1 MKAVIYARV
10 STSGQRENFSIPTQ
24 VEACVKFCQQKGYDI
39 VGDHYVDPETGL
51 DREPGADAIPA
62 FVDNFT
68 SREISRPGINA
79 MFSYLENTE
88 VGIVVVHSIDRLAR
102 DLYLRMTIE
111 RDLKAQRIQVEY
123 VLGNYDQSPEGE
135 VRKDMEAV
143 FAKWENAK
151 RVERSNR
158 GKRKKAEAGQF
169 VGGRTPYGYTIDRE
183 VLGGLAVVEEEAE
196 VVRMVFDW
204 YVNEEE
210 SIRGITRRLNKRGV
224 QTSMGNGKWYKSS
237 VYKVLNNTAYNG
249 YLYYNKTKRVGNER
263 IDRDPSEW
271 IKIDVTP
278 IVDEH
283 KFAQVQKELERNKSA
298 RRRRTDRFYL
308 LSGRIKCDLCK
319 HVYSGETQKA
329 GKQRR
334 KHDAQYYRHRK
345 THGHCKNRYISAR
358 ILEPVVWG
366 EVKNILLDPSY
377 LKQGYEEAFQ
387 LETRQH
393 QADRKKLED
402 LNQELE
408 ILESKSEQII
418 EIFIDP
424 DLPMS
429 REEYINKK
437 ESLKDRKQDI
447 LDAITNLQ
455 QQISNFSPP
464 PAIETM
470 EQFTKEI
477 GQRLDGSSKFPKR
490 KKREILDLLDIEIW
504 IEEGDS
510 FRLTGRITPPDNRL
524 AFSPHS

>member
-1 MKAVIYARV
+1 M
-10 STSGQRENFSIPTQ
+10 
-24 VEACVKFCQQKGYDI
+24 
-39 VGDHYVDPETGL
+39 
-51 DREPGADAIPA
+51 
-62 FVDNFT
+62 
-68 SREISRPGINA
+68 
-79 MFSYLENTE
+79 
-88 VGIVVVHSIDRLAR
+88 
-102 DLYLRMTIE
+102 
-111 RDLKAQRIQVEY
+111 
-123 VLGNYDQSPEGE
+123 
-135 VRKDMEAV
+135 
-143 FAKWENAK
+143 
-151 RVERSNR
+151 ERSNR
-158 GKRKKAEAGQF
+158 GKKKKAEAGQF
-169 VGGRTPYGYTIDRE
+169 VGGRTPFGYTIDRE
-183 VLGGLAVVEEEAE
+183 ELGGLAVVEEEAE

-210 SIRGITRRLNKRGV
+210 SIRGITRRLNKNGV

-263 IDRDPSEW
+263 VERDPSEW
-271 IKIDVTP
+271 IKIDVKP

-283 KFAQVQKELERNKSA
+283 QFTQAQKELERNKSA

-308 LSGRIKCDLCK
+308 LTGRINCDLCK

-345 THGHCKNRYISAR
+345 SHGHCKNRYISAR

-377 LKQGYEEAFQ
+377 LKQGYEEALH
-387 LETRQH
+387 LETKQH
-393 QADRKKLED
+393 QADRKKIED
-402 LNQELE
+402 LKQELE
-408 ILESKSEQII
+408 TLEGKSEQII
-418 EIFIDP
+418 EVFIDP

-437 ESLKDRKQDI
+437 ESLKAREQDI
-447 LDAITNLQ
+447 LDTIADLQ
-455 QQISNFSPP
+455 KQISNFSPP

-477 GQRLDGSSKFPKR
+477 RQRLDGSSKLSKR

-504 IEEGDS
+504 IGEGDT